1 MESSFSNRGD
11 REEDAR
17 PALPQRA
24 YLQIALYASGNAL
37 AALIG
42 LLLWNLY
49 AVLADYRDAAVY
61 ALLCSVALRGPKTWL
76 VDYLERELA
85 HRSILQSLFNLACLP
100 LTTLVEAWMEGRVLM
115 LRWQQLA
122 VERHRQL
129 RRLSLAAATSAGEA
143 PSSPR
148 TPTPRTSSSRLGS
161 VTTLRTLPTLALF
174 AEAGVR
180 ALQSRRTSRR
190 RARRQGRRAPA
201 GGGSA
206 AMFRWLFRAC
216 LLWGAC
222 DWARRAWGGTVQL
235 VLLAAT
241 AVMGVG
247 LLFGLLFGL
256 KWYLRRAG
264 ASPAKAPRDAASE
277 PRAGAVKRP
286 RFGGAASLRARRPTP
301 VGDPDGESAM
311 GRTPGPAAP
320 PDPSPVARAAGA
332 VQAALRALGQVY
344 ARTEASARLSLRR
357 NLHPIVAAGLVAA
370 LLLGSSGLSGLLAV
384 RVAQEGRSVVASARD
399 AFPSAWSEVG
409 LRGARLFSEDGGE
422 GSGGAEGSVAGAW
435 AAGGA
440 AAISRRSG
448 GGTTLAAESAAACNV
463 SAGESCA
470 APGVSALGAG
480 AGQEAACG
488 SPGTPEVSLN
498 VSSALPRGVIEDK
511 GTSSALREGPAP
523 CTAQS
528 RLPAW
533 VQNQGQQALAL
544 AQRALPSLETWLEGA
559 ASRFLAAQNLTASLT
574 DAKLAYEMVQG
585 PRQCGRRE
593 HTGLLVTLAGAEV
606 AAADAT
612 AAEQAA
618 AEKLRAS
625 EARLF
630 AEAANMAAR
639 RPRAAQEAVAGTPPP
654 PSPPAYLAKQRLV
667 TALASAAAEARA
679 THAAATEAAAAA
691 RHVAQQASARLEL
704 CLAPIGAFGP
714 GPAGP
719 GPAPAGAAF
728 SGVGPLLQAAYAHL
742 WRGRPAEG
750 LRELRAAAAEAGAGL
765 ARAAAT
771 ADSAAL
777 PRLASAALAPLGA
790 LARLAAGSV
799 GSTAATA
806 VMGGLGVLR
815 LGLGVVKAALQATL
829 FLALLYYLLAAP
841 QDPLAKALGVLPL
854 SEAGRERAALE
865 LNQALSGVLLAS
877 AKLMAFHGVFTWLT
891 FRVFGVPLAYTA
903 AVLSAVCA
911 LLPFIPTYA
920 VALPGSGL
928 LAAQGHIPGAIV
940 LLLVHW
946 GAYYLGDTLILEDIP
961 GGHPYLLSLGIL
973 GGIWTFDNPFQG
985 CLFGPILLSLLSAFY
1000 RLHGEFM
1007 GMVSADGER
1016 GGLGLT
1022 TPRAAVPALFASPFG
1037 TKGGERG
1044 PAPHSPPAPVLQ
1056 PTPPTPR
1063 QGAHKGL
1070 ELSPVDGCED
1080 RVPARALA
1088 PAGTASA
1095 ENGDSASDTSPLKED
1110 SVPESFSFGY
1120 HPHEE

>member
-1 MESSFSNRGD
+1 MRISDVHTGGVRWKVARQSSPSLSP
-11 REEDAR
+11 AR
-17 PALPQRA
+17 PRGIYVIRCSPPSVSHPLP
-24 YLQIALYASGNAL
+24 
-37 AALIG
+37 
-42 LLLWNLY
+42 
-49 AVLADYRDAAVY
+49 
-61 ALLCSVALRGPKTWL
+61 P
-76 VDYLERELA
+76 
-85 HRSILQSLFNLACLP
+85 
-100 LTTLVEAWMEGRVLM
+100 
-115 LRWQQLA
+115 
-122 VERHRQL
+122 QL
-129 RRLSLAAATSAGEA
+129 RRLSLAAATPAGEA

-618 AEKLRAS
+618 AEKVGTLERGMGWGGYDS
-625 EARLF
+625 RGIIVGV
-630 AEAANMAAR
+630 R
-639 RPRAAQEAVAGTPPP
+639 RHWEGN
-654 PSPPAYLAKQRLV
+654 
-667 TALASAAAEARA
+667 
-679 THAAATEAAAAA
+679 
-691 RHVAQQASARLEL
+691 
-704 CLAPIGAFGP
+704 LAPST
-714 GPAGP
+714 PACCI
-719 GPAPAGAAF
+719 
-728 SGVGPLLQAAYAHL
+728 Q
-742 WRGRPAEG
+742 
-750 LRELRAAAAEAGAGL
+750 
-765 ARAAAT
+765 
-771 ADSAAL
+771 
-777 PRLASAALAPLGA
+777 
-790 LARLAAGSV
+790 
-799 GSTAATA
+799 
-806 VMGGLGVLR
+806 
-815 LGLGVVKAALQATL
+815 
-829 FLALLYYLLAAP
+829 
-841 QDPLAKALGVLPL
+841 VLPL
-854 SEAGRERAALE
+854 GDRKMPTEDYPPCRPCVLCRCRHPRLSQTLPNTHVMHVYTPTHLSHPHRCSCAPARPGSSPRRPTWPPGGRERRRRR
-865 LNQALSGVLLAS
+865 SPGP
-877 AKLMAFHGVFTWLT
+877 
-891 FRVFGVPLAYTA
+891 RRPPL
-903 AVLSAVCA
+903 
-911 LLPFIPTYA
+911 P
-920 VALPGSGL
+920 
-928 LAAQGHIPGAIV
+928 
-940 LLLVHW
+940 
-946 GAYYLGDTLILEDIP
+946 
-961 GGHPYLLSLGIL
+961 
-973 GGIWTFDNPFQG
+973 
-985 CLFGPILLSLLSAFY
+985 
-1000 RLHGEFM
+1000 
-1007 GMVSADGER
+1007 
-1016 GGLGLT
+1016 
-1022 TPRAAVPALFASPFG
+1022 
-1037 TKGGERG
+1037 
-1044 PAPHSPPAPVLQ
+1044 
-1056 PTPPTPR
+1056 PPTWP
-1063 QGAHKGL
+1063 
-1070 ELSPVDGCED
+1070 S
-1080 RVPARALA
+1080 
-1088 PAGTASA
+1088 SA
-1095 ENGDSASDTSPLKED
+1095 W
-1110 SVPESFSFGY
+1110 
-1120 HPHEE
+1120 

>member
-76 VDYLERELA
+76 VDYLGRELA

-301 VGDPDGESAM
+301 
-311 GRTPGPAAP
+311 
-320 PDPSPVARAAGA
+320 
-332 VQAALRALGQVY
+332 VY

-618 AEKLRAS
+618 AEK
-625 EARLF
+625 
-630 AEAANMAAR
+630 
-639 RPRAAQEAVAGTPPP
+639 VGT
-654 PSPPAYLAKQRLV
+654 
-667 TALASAAAEARA
+667 
-679 THAAATEAAAAA
+679 
-691 RHVAQQASARLEL
+691 LE
-704 CLAPIGAFGP
+704 
-714 GPAGP
+714 
-719 GPAPAGAAF
+719 
-728 SGVGPLLQAAYAHL
+728 
-742 WRGRPAEG
+742 R
-750 LRELRAAAAEAGAGL
+750 
-765 ARAAAT
+765 
-771 ADSAAL
+771 
-777 PRLASAALAPLGA
+777 
-790 LARLAAGSV
+790 
-799 GSTAATA
+799 

-841 QDPLAKALGVLPL
+841 QDPLAKALG
-854 SEAGRERAALE
+854 AGYPWERRG
-865 LNQALSGVLLAS
+865 SVLLAS

-1044 PAPHSPPAPVLQ
+1044 SAPHSPPAPVLQ

-1063 QGAHKGL
+1063 QDAHKGL